1 MRKTLL
7 IATAVAVVLATAGA
21 GLAMSEESPD
31 SESHTGRPA
40 AAYVEDHDA
49 VLSAWV
55 RTQEIE
61 GFRQHAEDV
70 QIFREAAY
78 TRALEEEAQRQAEAE
93 AARIAEQQAA
103 TVSRSAPASGGG
115 GGAGGTAACIRQRES
130 GGNYSINTGNGY
142 YGAYQFN
149 QGTWDN
155 TVRSMGR
162 PDLAGQPASNASP
175 AAQDA
180 AFNHLYAGGAG
191 SSHWGGTAGGC

>member
-21 GLAMSEESPD
+21 GLAMSEEPID
-31 SESHTGRPA
+31 PESHTARPA

-49 VLSAWV
+49 VLAAWE
-55 RTQEIE
+55 RTREIE
-61 GFRQHAEDV
+61 GFRRHAESV
-70 QIFREAAY
+70 QAFREAAY
-78 TRALEEEAQRQAEAE
+78 IRALEEEAQRRAEAD

-103 TVSRSAPASGGG
+103 TVSRSAPATGG
-115 GGAGGTAACIRQRES
+115 GGAGGAAACIRQRES
-130 GGNYSINTGNGY
+130 GGDYSINTGNGY

-162 PDLAGQPASNASP
+162 GDLAGQPASNASP
-175 AAQDA
+175 ADQDA

-191 SSHWGGTAGGC
+191 ASHWGGSC